1 MPRLRLADLLAW
13 TGGRLLS
20 GYSGSQN
27 RELAGISTDTRTIG
41 AGSLFLALRGDKQD
55 GHQYLA
61 QALAAGAGGLL
72 IDEPAAW
79 EPARGLPDRLQE
91 KPELLAA
98 GDTAGIPVILTA
110 DTRKALQDIAAGY
123 RLTLPGRVIAISGS
137 VGKTST
143 RQMIS
148 ACLQTA
154 LSVHQTAGNQNND
167 IGLPQTLLQAETSHQ
182 AIVLEMGM
190 RGPGEIALLSR
201 VARPDIAVLTCIG
214 YSHIGRLGSQE
225 AILAAK
231 AEILEG
237 LQPDGLLLL
246 NADDPLLLGL
256 GRRLSGRRLAYVSMH
271 PGSAALPE
279 AEAEFM
285 IQAGPIRSTA
295 GQTAFDASLRAADGQ
310 ADNIPVVLPFPGE
323 HHVLSA
329 LFGLA
334 AARAL
339 GTDLRL
345 AAAGAAA
352 CRPLNSAADDAR
364 GTRSIRVPRALSVS
378 PESMR
383 AAFCTLANLAGGR
396 RKIAALGGMLELGG
410 FAAAA
415 HREAGSQAARCGFDL
430 LLLTGPQAGDIA
442 DGARAIR
449 PDLEVGIYPDNQ
461 TLAAALNGKLQ
472 TGDCLLIKGSRGFA
486 MEQVTEAVLSDLTV
500 KEGNAR

>member
-345 AAAGAAA
+345 
-352 CRPLNSAADDAR
+352 
-364 GTRSIRVPRALSVS
+364 
-378 PESMR
+378 
-383 AAFCTLANLAGGR
+383 
-396 RKIAALGGMLELGG
+396 
-410 FAAAA
+410 
-415 HREAGSQAARCGFDL
+415 
-430 LLLTGPQAGDIA
+430 
-442 DGARAIR
+442 
-449 PDLEVGIYPDNQ
+449 
-461 TLAAALNGKLQ
+461 
-472 TGDCLLIKGSRGFA
+472 
-486 MEQVTEAVLSDLTV
+486 
-500 KEGNAR
+500 